1 MDKKFHFLITSER
14 GKTRTFSIARK
25 SVKVIFCLSL
35 AMMVV
40 SLTGINFSSENVF
53 LKIKVAGL
61 QRDLN
66 ETRDLN
72 KSIKEQAARKEQE
85 QQAMLT
91 HALSELNQRSQVIES
106 ILSAVGV
113 DIEIKEDNIR
123 NVGGPYT
130 SLPSDSYE
138 NLTFKVDHYLETLQS
153 VPLGPPVP
161 GTITSKYGRRIDPI
175 NRRTAFHDGVDIKNK
190 RGTKVIAPAEGK
202 VISRGYTRGF
212 GNYLEIDHGNSFQT
226 RYLHMKKS
234 LVKKGA
240 LVKRGQAI
248 GLLGNS
254 GRSTGPHL
262 HYEIKYQDKSLN
274 PMKFITIA
282 NRIPIK
288 IKK

>member
-1 MDKKFHFLITSER
+1 MITSER
-14 GKTRTFSIARK
+14 GKTRSFAIARK
-25 SVKVIFCLSL
+25 SVKTILCLSL
-35 AMMVV
+35 ALMLV

-61 QRDLN
+61 QRDLT
-66 ETRDLN
+66 ETRELN

-85 QQAMLT
+85 QQAMLK
-91 HALSELNQRSQVIES
+91 HALGELNQRSQVIES

-113 DIEIKEDNIR
+113 DIVIKEDKQR

-175 NRRTAFHDGVDIKNK
+175 NRKIAFHDGVDIRSK
-190 RGTKVIAPAEGK
+190 RGTKIIAPAEGK
-202 VISRGYTRGF
+202 VVSRGYTRGY
-212 GNYLEIDHGNSFQT
+212 GNFLEIDHGNSFRT

-234 LVKKGA
+234 LVKRGA
-240 LVKRGQAI
+240 QVKRGQVI
-248 GLLGNS
+248 GLLGNT

-262 HYEIKYQDKSLN
+262 HYEIKYRDKSLN
-274 PMKFITIA
+274 PLKFMTVA
-282 NRIPIK
+282 NRIPVK